1 MPNWVCN
8 HLTIKGE
15 NAVDVMR
22 SVLTKNEESDY
33 GYDFDFNKII
43 PMPED
48 LKIISGSITRTCA
61 KLYLNA
67 IAEDAPAYV
76 KYAER
81 YVKAFDKDYLLTE
94 QEQIDKMNDALK
106 YRDYP
111 NNVLL
116 FSNKADVYAYGKRV
130 LDNVAEYGAK
140 DWYDW
145 SIKNWGSK
153 WNAANTKPKIVIWEN
168 VAAVLNEKHI
178 RTYRKFYNTLN
189 SLGYK
194 INAGILNAKYFN
206 LPQNRVRIFVVAM
219 RKDLEMSFSFPRGY
233 DSGVRIK
240 HVLQDKIP
248 EKFFSKSL
256 DDMVPYNKAFASTHR
271 IMALGKIKNTKF
283 KQTNEVLSIDGIFDC
298 LTTKQGNYIVD
309 DRTPRKKNI
318 RHLTPNESLRLM
330 GFEDKDFYKARYR
343 YEKQGNK
350 SVPLPNVPEGEIYVQ
365 AGNSIAVNVLM
376 ALFGEIYGVPW
387 KEKVFKDRQKTDRDL
402 LYELPLFA
410 FMKDDAA

>member
-116 FSNKADVYAYGKRV
+116 FSNKADIYAYGKRV

-153 WNAANTKPKIVIWEN
+153 WNAANTQINDLNKADIYFDTAWSPVPAVIEKL
-168 VAAVLNEKHI
+168 AALHPNCQFE
-178 RTYRKFYNTLN
+178 YEFAEEQAGFYAGFMLCEDGEIARDEVFPEGSKESYDLYF
-189 SLGYK
+189 SLWGGEDEYK
-194 INAGILNAKYFN
+194 YNAKKGTYEYIEE
-206 LPQNRVRIFVVAM
+206 QE
-219 RKDLEMSFSFPRGY
+219 EM
-233 DSGVRIK
+233 
-240 HVLQDKIP
+240 
-248 EKFFSKSL
+248 
-256 DDMVPYNKAFASTHR
+256 
-271 IMALGKIKNTKF
+271 
-283 KQTNEVLSIDGIFDC
+283 
-298 LTTKQGNYIVD
+298 
-309 DRTPRKKNI
+309 
-318 RHLTPNESLRLM
+318 
-330 GFEDKDFYKARYR
+330 
-343 YEKQGNK
+343 
-350 SVPLPNVPEGEIYVQ
+350 
-365 AGNSIAVNVLM
+365 
-376 ALFGEIYGVPW
+376 
-387 KEKVFKDRQKTDRDL
+387 
-402 LYELPLFA
+402 
-410 FMKDDAA
+410 